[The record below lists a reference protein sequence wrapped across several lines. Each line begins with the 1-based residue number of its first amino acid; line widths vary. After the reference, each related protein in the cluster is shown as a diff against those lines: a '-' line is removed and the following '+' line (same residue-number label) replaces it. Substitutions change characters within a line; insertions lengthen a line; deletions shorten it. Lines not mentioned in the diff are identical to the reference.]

1 MSKSPHS
8 AEQVWTPV
16 RERLLLLTLAAVQF
30 TVIVD
35 FLVIIPLEPQY
46 VDVFQ
51 ITTRQFG
58 LIVAAYGISAGI
70 AGLAAGFFLDRF
82 DRKRALLWLFMGFT
96 VGTLLCGLAGTYELL
111 VAARFF
117 AGAFGG
123 VVGAVI
129 LAIVG
134 DVIPMERR
142 GAAMGMVMSSFSE

>member
-1 MSKSPHS
+1 MSKASHS
-8 AEQVWTPV
+8 GGQVWTPV
-16 RERLLLLTLAAVQF
+16 RERLLLFTLAAVQF

-35 FLVIIPLEPQY
+35 FLIIIPLEPQY
-46 VDVFQ
+46 VDVFH
-51 ITTRQFG
+51 ITTKQFG

-70 AGLAAGFFLDRF
+70 FGLVAGFWLDRF
-82 DRKRALLWLFMGFT
+82 DRKRALLFLFFGFT
-96 VGTLLCGLAGTYELL
+96 VGTLLCGLARTYELL

-134 DVIPMERR
+134 DV
-142 GAAMGMVMSSFSE
+142 